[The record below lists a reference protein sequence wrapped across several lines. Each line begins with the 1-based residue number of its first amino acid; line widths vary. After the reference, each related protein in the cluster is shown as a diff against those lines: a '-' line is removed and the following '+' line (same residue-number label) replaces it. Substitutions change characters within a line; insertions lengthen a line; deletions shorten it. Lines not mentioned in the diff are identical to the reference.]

1 MAPRLPLVL
10 QDARLLLMRLAY
22 QESLSADCG
31 GGAARSNI
39 QLIPY
44 HIQVRYFLHT
54 NFGFVFTLDLSWHS
68 DESIV
73 SDFFPVVS
81 SLAAE
86 FQISYISPDL
96 SCSVMIYRFIHPNA
110 AFRWLLTLRN

>member
-1 MAPRLPLVL
+1 MTVLGRLERVVRYSWEYYLITSRVYWVCIFFRSQVLQGQSMAPRLPMVL

-44 HIQVRYFLHT
+44 HIQVWYFLST
-54 NFGFVFTLDLSWHS
+54 TFSFF
-68 DESIV
+68 SI
-73 SDFFPVVS
+73 
-81 SLAAE
+81 
-86 FQISYISPDL
+86 
-96 SCSVMIYRFIHPNA
+96 
-110 AFRWLLTLRN
+110 